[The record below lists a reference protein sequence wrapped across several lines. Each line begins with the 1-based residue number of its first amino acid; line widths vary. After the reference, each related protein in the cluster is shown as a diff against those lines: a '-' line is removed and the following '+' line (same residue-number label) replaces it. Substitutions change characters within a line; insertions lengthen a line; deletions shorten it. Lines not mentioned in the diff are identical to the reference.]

1 MSQQE
6 IKSIKPFP
14 PAPIKGVTGVVVLSG
29 GQDSVTCL
37 GVAMKCYE
45 KVVAVCFNYG
55 QKHAVEL
62 KSAAAICIKHNIRLF
77 TFNIPVLNELGD
89 SALLASSPGSV
100 NEKHYHKVN
109 LPASFV
115 PNRNALFLTAAHALA
130 QKIGAKYVVT
140 GVSQTDYSGYP
151 DCRLKFIRS
160 LEASLNLGAE
170 SNISIITPLISK
182 SKAETFLL
190 AKQAGILDEV
200 LTLSHTCYNG
210 DHEHFHDW
218 GYGCGECPACQL
230 RAKGWEEYQ
239 EHYGDDL

>member
-1 MSQQE
+1 MNQQE
-6 IKSIKPFP
+6 FP
-14 PAPIKGVTGVVVLSG
+14 AIRAFPSAPIKGVTGVVVLSG

-37 GVAMKCYE
+37 GFAMKCYE
-45 KVVAVCFNYG
+45 KVVAVSFGYG

-62 KSAAAICIKHNIRLF
+62 EAASAICAKHNIQHTVLSM
-77 TFNIPVLNELGD
+77 PVLNELGD
-89 SALLASSPGSV
+89 SALLATSSNSV
-100 NEKHYHKVN
+100 NEKHHHKTN

-130 QKIGAKYVVT
+130 QKVGAKYVVT

-170 SNISIITPLISK
+170 SNVSIITPLISK

-190 AKQAGILDEV
+190 AKQVGILDDV
-200 LTLSHTCYNG
+200 LALSHTCYNG

-218 GYGCGECPACQL
+218 GYGCGECPACRL